1 MRIPKLSENTCAR
14 LKALTSMR
22 PPASRRAAVWLLV
35 FAALP
40 ALLAGCGKKAPPARL
55 TPLPENAVVLLY
67 AAGIGDEADFFR
79 SATMDEALSKA
90 LKRRVVSMGQ
100 AGEFADSA
108 LKRLPD
114 ILQAHDP
121 DLMIVGYGAMDLWK
135 VTDRAKLKAS
145 LIAMIDLAQQQD
157 TQVVMLALPDLNR
170 LSVKPDPL
178 FEEVA
183 REKGVPI
190 ETDIIRAV
198 LKDSSTKVFR
208 YMVNDKGLEQVAGAL
223 RALCVTC
230 GGLKD

>member
-1 MRIPKLSENTCAR
+1 MVLS
-14 LKALTSMR
+14 SMR
-22 PPASRRAAVWLLV
+22 QPARWRTAVCLRWVAALSFLLV
-35 FAALP
+35 
-40 ALLAGCGKKAPPARL
+40 GCGKKTPPARL

-67 AAGIGDEADFFR
+67 AAGVGDEADFFR
-79 SATMDEALSKA
+79 SATMDETLSRA
-90 LKRRVVSMGQ
+90 LKRKVVSMGQ
-100 AGEFADSA
+100 AGEFADDA
-108 LKRLPD
+108 LKRLPC

-121 DLMIVGYGAMDLWK
+121 DLMILGYGATDLWK
-135 VTDRAKLKAS
+135 GTDRTKLKAS
-145 LIAMIDLAQQQD
+145 LSAMIDLAQKQD

-183 REKGVPI
+183 RERDVPI

-223 RALCVTC
+223 RALCATC
-230 GGLKD
+230 GGLKDIKSTTH

>member
-1 MRIPKLSENTCAR
+1 
-14 LKALTSMR
+14 MR
-22 PPASRRAAVWLLV
+22 PPAAVCLRL
-35 FAALP
+35 FAALS
-40 ALLAGCGKKAPPARL
+40 LLLSGCGKKAPAARL

-90 LKRRVVSMGQ
+90 LKRKVVSMGQ
-100 AGEFADSA
+100 AGEFADNA

-121 DLMIVGYGAMDLWK
+121 DLMILGYGAMDLWK
-135 VTDRAKLKAS
+135 GTDRATLKAS
-145 LIAMIDLAQQQD
+145 LSAMIDLAKKQD
-157 TQVVMLALPDLNR
+157 SQVVMLALPDLNR

-190 ETDIIRAV
+190 ENDIIRAV

-230 GGLKD
+230 GGIKDMKSTTH

>member
-14 LKALTSMR
+14 LKVLSSKR
-22 PPASRRAAVWLLV
+22 QPERWRVAVCLLL
-35 FAALP
+35 FATLS
-40 ALLAGCGKKAPPARL
+40 ALLTGCGKKAPPARL

-90 LKRRVVSMGQ
+90 LKRKVVSMGQ
-100 AGEFADSA
+100 AGEFADNA

-114 ILQAHDP
+114 ILKAHDP
-121 DLMIVGYGAMDLWK
+121 DLMILGYGAMDLWK
-135 VTDRAKLKAS
+135 VKDRAKLKAS
-145 LIAMIDLAQQQD
+145 LVAMIDLAQKQD

-170 LSVKPDPL
+170 LSVKPDPI

-183 REKGVPI
+183 AEKGVPI
-190 ETDIIRAV
+190 ETEIIRTV

-208 YMVNDKGLEQVAGAL
+208 YMVNDKGLEQIGQAL

-230 GGLKD
+230 GGLKE